1 MQPAKLGYA
10 EVQYGADL
18 KKITPKSIPG
28 FWKDSTLN
36 IAYISEMR
44 LFLDDKLNP
53 KSVFYARD
61 GINKN
66 EAILH
71 LQSIANHYLL
81 SNEDKLA
88 LCGFL
93 SSLWFKYVDI
103 VLGD

>member
-10 EVQYGADL
+10 EVHYGADL
-18 KKITPKSIPG
+18 KKIVPKSIPG
-28 FWKDSTLN
+28 FWKNPKNKT
-36 IAYISEMR
+36 AYLAEMK
-44 LFLDDKLNP
+44 LFLQTKLNP

-71 LQSIANHYLL
+71 LQSIANSKLL

-88 LCGFL
+88 VCGYV

-103 VLGD
+103 LLED